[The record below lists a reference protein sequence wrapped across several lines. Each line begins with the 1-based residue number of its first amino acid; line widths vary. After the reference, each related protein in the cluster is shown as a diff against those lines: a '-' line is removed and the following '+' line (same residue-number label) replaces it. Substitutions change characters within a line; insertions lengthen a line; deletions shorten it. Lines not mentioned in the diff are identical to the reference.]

1 MQEHGT
7 QGELERPLRRR
18 HREDVGGSRRTGVQ
32 PSALR
37 SYERVGPLKAPRR
50 VSGQRRYEPEVLEAG
65 FAIAEIR
72 EPLDGFDEATPA
84 SERRQAL
91 AQEKLTEVRRR
102 IEHARRMEELLHAL
116 LDCRCTRL
124 QDCARYCGPAPG
136 S

>member
-1 MQEHGT
+1 VTEG
-7 QGELERPLRRR
+7 LPI
-18 HREDVGGSRRTGVQ
+18 REIAKRSGVQ

-37 SYERVGPLKAPRR
+37 YYERVGLLKAPRR
-50 VSGQRRYEPEVLEAG
+50 VSGQRRYEPEVLDTLRLVELAQEAG
-65 FAIAEIR
+65 FTIAEIR
-72 EPLDGFDEATPA
+72 ELLDGFDEGTPA
-84 SERRQAL
+84 SERWQAL

-124 QDCARYCGPAPG
+124 EDCARYCGPAPG